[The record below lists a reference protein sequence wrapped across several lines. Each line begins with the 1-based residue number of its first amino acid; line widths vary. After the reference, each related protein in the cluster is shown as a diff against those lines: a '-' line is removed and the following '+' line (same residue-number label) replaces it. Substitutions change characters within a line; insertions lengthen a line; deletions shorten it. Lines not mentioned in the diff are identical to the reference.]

1 MADEPDSPQP
11 RGRAPSRA
19 IELPPDAIV
28 PNHLLALAA
37 LCMAARLDEAKLFHI
52 VERIGERFVT
62 GALALQGDAAR
73 ALLDWQRGGGM
84 RMSEAQ
90 RREHFARAF
99 GRPEFTTRWHEFLRS
114 ALATASARS
123 HEPELARSGL
133 ALARDLTLVGIGM
146 SSAAIELRAS
156 VDAMLALLGHAELQR
171 AFGERDAIGLAD
183 QVARRQL
190 GGGDLQRGL
199 TRGTL
204 GSHAIRWL
212 AANYGD
218 LERGGVHLG
227 ELPRWA
233 DTLLDLGG

>member
-1 MADEPDSPQP
+1 VANEPDSPQP

-19 IELPPDAIV
+19 LELPPDAIV

-37 LCMAARLDEAKLFHI
+37 LYMAARLDEAKLFAI
-52 VERIGERFVT
+52 VEQIGARFVT

-99 GRPEFTTRWHEFLRS
+99 GRPEFTTRWREFLRH
-114 ALATASARS
+114 AAAGRPDA
-123 HEPELARSGL
+123 PELADSGL
-133 ALARDLTLVGIGM
+133 ALARDLTQIGIGM
-146 SSAAIELRAS
+146 SSAAIELRQS
-156 VDAMLALLGHAELQR
+156 VDAMLALLGHADLQR
-171 AFGERDAIGLAD
+171 AFGERDAIGLANH
-183 QVARRQL
+183 VARRQL

-204 GSHAIRWL
+204 GNQVIRWL

-218 LERGGVHLG
+218 LERGDVHLG

-233 DTLLDLGG
+233 EALASAS